1 MHRALGSNL
10 VPGGVVVTGLTTLK
24 NTGRG
29 LELGEGGRPVDI
41 WVYSFE
47 GPDRL

>member
-1 MHRALGSNL
+1 M
-10 VPGGVVVTGLTTLK
+10 VTVLRKLTTI
-24 NTGRG
+24 GGG
-29 LELGEGGRPVDI
+29 LEVGGRPVDI